1 MNGEGIPDILLKR
14 TLIKCKNRRSWPDKS
29 AYHMP
34 YDTVYVY
41 GAVPTTPV
49 SLETFTGDG
58 PWASGHTMCVRMH
71 AYRRSGRTRT
81 GYSYRRSTV
90 RCGEC
95 RAACIYNIRYRLFLH
110 LIKVLFNK
118 MSGIPS
124 PFIFYQRHFEEISV
138 NFLCP
143 NLKNP
148 ACTGIF

>member
-71 AYRRSGRTRT
+71 AYRRSGRTRRVLAIV
-81 GYSYRRSTV
+81 GLLYVVANAGRRASIIYGTV
-90 RCGEC
+90 
-95 RAACIYNIRYRLFLH
+95 F
-110 LIKVLFNK
+110 
-118 MSGIPS
+118 
-124 PFIFYQRHFEEISV
+124 FYI
-138 NFLCP
+138 
-143 NLKNP
+143 
-148 ACTGIF
+148 